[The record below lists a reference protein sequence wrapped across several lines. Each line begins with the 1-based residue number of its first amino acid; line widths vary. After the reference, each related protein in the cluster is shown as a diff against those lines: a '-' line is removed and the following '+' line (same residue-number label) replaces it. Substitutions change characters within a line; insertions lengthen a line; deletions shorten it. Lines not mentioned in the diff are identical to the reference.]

1 MTSEAIWPVQTC
13 RDIWTAEARGH
24 TLVLVQLEILVSQTL
39 QRLQALLLDFFAFH
53 RRQGVHNPLCEH
65 ASEQVFKVGGTKEAP
80 TLSV

>member
-53 RRQGVHNPLCEH
+53 R
-65 ASEQVFKVGGTKEAP
+65 
-80 TLSV
+80 